1 MIGRGWK
8 EIPRGAVIPEPGNA
22 HHYQTGDW
30 RSFRPIWLK
39 DRCIQCLRCW
49 IMCPDSAII
58 TEDGKV
64 VGIDYSHCKGCGICA
79 NECPAKVDAIKMVK
93 EDEADDS
100 DKITS
105 GISDG
110 GSVGGASRTE
120 PKTDSHA
127 DEEHRLGG
135 ANAGAIGRE
144 A

>member
-1 MIGRGWK
+1 MIGRGWR

-30 RSFRPIWLK
+30 RSFRPIWIK

-100 DKITS
+100 DKIAPSTPD
-105 GISDG
+105 DG
-110 GSVGGASRTE
+110 GVGQAGRTE
-120 PKTDSHA
+120 PKA
-127 DEEHRLGG
+127 DLRAVEGCRHCTVG
-135 ANAGAIGRE
+135 AGAGGRE

>member
-1 MIGRGWK
+1 MTGQGWN
-8 EIPRGAVIPEPGNA
+8 EIPRGAVILEPGNA

-49 IMCPDSAII
+49 VMCPDSSIM

-64 VGIDYSHCKGCGICA
+64 TGIDYSHCKGCGICA

-100 DKITS
+100 DKVNQGNSS
-105 GISDG
+105 GIKSDE
-110 GSVGGASRTE
+110 GASE
-120 PKTDSHA
+120 SPGACKQDASHSKA
-127 DEEHRLGG
+127 S
-135 ANAGAIGRE
+135 GRE